1 MKEGI
6 NIYYG
11 SNVEV
16 NLPQIIIPRYYKDFG
31 SGFYCTNHD
40 IIEGSMADDQTWDY
54 VEDFMA
60 TMLEVFIKHFSI
72 KTRKINSWKIRE

>member
-16 NLPQIIIPRYYKDFG
+16 NLLQIIIPRYYKDFG
-31 SGFYCTNHD
+31 SVFYCTNHD

-54 VEDFMA
+54 VENSIA
-60 TMLEVFIKHFSI
+60 AMLDVFIKHSSI
-72 KTRKINSWKIRE
+72 KTRKINS